1 MTTQTKWLTGLL
13 LLLTTAGVLQA
24 QPQPSGQSYSFT
36 LQQAVDFA
44 MSNQNT
50 VRNAQ
55 LDEKAA
61 QYKVNEIVG
70 IGLPQINGSFQFQD
84 FVELPTSLLPAEI
97 FGGPPGS
104 FIPVQFGVKYNATAS
119 VSAQQLLFSGSY
131 FLGVQGAKVYQ
142 DLARKNTV
150 RTRIEATADVTKAYY
165 TVLVN
170 KERKTRLEANL
181 ALLKKL
187 MDDTKA
193 LNQNGFVEKID
204 VDRATVSYNSLAI
217 EVQNVQRL
225 LDLGMVLLK
234 YQMGMDQT
242 ATLTLADDL
251 SKITFSQSQPNMLKY
266 TDRIEYQLLDLQ
278 LRGSLLTM
286 RAERMGYLP
295 TVAFFA
301 SLQAQAQR
309 NKFDF
314 FDSNSQRWYPIGII
328 GLQVNVPIFDGGQ
341 RHFRI
346 QQARVSMMK
355 AQNDMLFIQQ
365 TIDLQVA
372 SARVTLENSTAT
384 LDVRKANMDLAQG
397 VYDVARKKY
406 EQGVGSNLEVMVAQT
421 SLTDAQAEYYD
432 ALYAAVIAKVDYDK
446 AMGTLTK

>member
-1 MTTQTKWLTGLL
+1 MTTQTKWLAGLL
-13 LLLTTAGVLQA
+13 LLLTTAGVLRA
-24 QPQPSGQSYSFT
+24 QPQPSGQSYSFS

-61 QYKVNEIVG
+61 AYKVKEIVG
-70 IGLPQINGSFQFQD
+70 IGLPQVSGSFQFQD

-97 FGGPPGS
+97 FGGPAGT
-104 FIPVQFGVKYNATAS
+104 FIPVQFGVKYNATAAFS
-119 VSAQQLLFSGSY
+119 GQQLLFSGSY
-131 FLGVQGAKVYQ
+131 FLGVQAAKVYQ
-142 DLARKNTV
+142 DLARKNTI
-150 RTRIEATADVTKAYY
+150 RSRIEATADVTKAYY

-193 LNQNGFVEKID
+193 LNANGFVEKID

-242 ATLTLADDL
+242 ATLELTDDL
-251 SKITFSQSQPNMLKY
+251 SKLTFSQPQPNMLKY
-266 TDRIEYQLLDLQ
+266 TDRVEYQLLDLQ
-278 LRGSLLTM
+278 LRGSLLSM
-286 RAERMGYLP
+286 RAERVGYLP

-309 NKFDF
+309 NTFDF
-314 FDSNSQRWYPIGII
+314 FDNNSQRWFPIGII
-328 GLQVNVPIFDGGQ
+328 GLQVNVPIFDGFQ
-341 RHFRI
+341 RHYRI

-384 LDVRKANMDLAQG
+384 MDVRKANMDLAQG
-397 VYDVARKKY
+397 VYDVAKKKY

-421 SLTDAQAEYYD
+421 SLTDAQAEYFD
-432 ALYAAVIAKVDYDK
+432 AMYAAVIAKVDYDK
-446 AMGTLTK
+446 AMGTLTR

>member
-61 QYKVNEIVG
+61 HYKVNEIIG
-70 IGLPQINGSFQFQD
+70 IGLPQVSGSFQFQD

-142 DLARKNTV
+142 ELARKNTV

-170 KERKTRLEANL
+170 KERKARLEANL

-187 MDDTKA
+187 MEDTKA

-242 ATLTLADDL
+242 SALTLTDDL
-251 SKITFSQSQPNMLKY
+251 SKLTFSQPQPNMLRY
-266 TDRIEYQLLDLQ
+266 NDRVEYQLLDLQ

-295 TVAFFA
+295 TIAFFA
-301 SLQAQAQR
+301 SVQAQAQR

-384 LDVRKANMDLAQG
+384 LDIRKANMDLAQG